1 MNVDFSTEIKR
12 FWSEAWKDWSGWY
25 WSCLDM
31 RRWMR
36 KGFMLCEEL
45 ASDIN
50 WEFSKIKVFHK
61 VTILWWGLKTLQW
74 KKCGFDYHG
83 VFLRQVVKIIVT
95 KWMAILL
102 MVVKPLNGFAYHVCP
117 FNAD

>member
-1 MNVDFSTEIKR
+1 MDGIDRVSIWGDGWEKGSCYVKSWPVILTE
-12 FWSEAWKDWSGWY
+12 
-25 WSCLDM
+25 
-31 RRWMR
+31 
-36 KGFMLCEEL
+36 
-45 ASDIN
+45 
-50 WEFSKIKVFHK
+50 EFSKIKVFHK